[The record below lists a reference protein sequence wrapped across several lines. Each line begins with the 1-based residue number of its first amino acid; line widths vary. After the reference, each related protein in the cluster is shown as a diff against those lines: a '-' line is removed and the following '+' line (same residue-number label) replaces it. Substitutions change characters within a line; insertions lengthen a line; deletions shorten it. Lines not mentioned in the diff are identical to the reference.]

1 MNGAVAFFK
10 TIGGPRLAA
19 MIAVGVGL
27 IGFFAFMIMRISEPL
42 MSPLYTEV
50 TLSDSSSIVRQLESQ
65 NIPYELR
72 NEGSTILVPKDKVLQ
87 LRMQMAEQGLPT
99 GGSVGYEIFDKGD
112 TLGATSFVQ
121 NLNHLRALEGE
132 LARTIAALR
141 QVRIARVHLVLP
153 KKQLFSE
160 DKTEPSAS
168 IVLSLRG
175 RLDKSQIKAIQNLV
189 ASGVKDLTPSRVSI
203 VDDSGNLLANGAD
216 DDSNVALSNSIDERN
231 IAFQNRLKTQI
242 NEIVTSV
249 VGPNNARVQV
259 TAEVDYNRITQ
270 TSDTYD
276 PEGQVVRST
285 QTREKSLNAANGE
298 TKSEVSVAGQLPNE
312 KGSEDKAKSTSTENN
327 NTVEEVVNY
336 EISRTTKTEV
346 IEAGRIKRLS
356 VAVLVDGIYNKD
368 KDGKIAYQP
377 RPQAEIDQISTLV
390 RSAIGF
396 DKARGDQVEV
406 VNIRFAPPVKGEQ
419 LEAGEASLFN
429 FSKSD
434 YFQIA
439 EIAVLLIVS
448 ILVLFLVVRPLI
460 KRIVTPE
467 EPAEVP
473 ELEGL
478 DPQIAAAIAEAN
490 GGKIPEEVKALMAPG
505 ENKSAALIDVAQMA
519 GEMHEETVGKVGEM
533 VKNNPDEAVAIIRQ
547 WLSQEAA

>member
-1 MNGAVAFFK
+1 MV
-10 TIGGPRLAA
+10 
-19 MIAVGVGL
+19 AVGAGL
-27 IGFFAFMIMRISEPL
+27 IGFFAFMIMRISEPHL
-42 MSPLYTEV
+42 TPLFTEV
-50 TLSDSSSIVRQLESQ
+50 TLQDSSAIIRQLDSQ

-72 NEGSTILVPKDKVLQ
+72 NDGSTVLVPKDQVLQ
-87 LRMQMAEQGLPT
+87 LRMKMAEQGLPA
-99 GGSVGYEIFDKGD
+99 GGVVGYEIFDKGD

-132 LARTIAALR
+132 LARTITALR
-141 QVRIARVHLVLP
+141 QVRTARVHLVLP
-153 KKQLFSE
+153 KKQLFAQE
-160 DKTEPSAS
+160 KTQPTAS

-175 RLDKSQIKAIQNLV
+175 RLDRSQIKAIQNLV
-189 ASGVKDLTPSRVSI
+189 GSGVKDLSPSNVSI
-203 VDDSGNLLANGAD
+203 VDDSGNLLANGSS
-216 DDSNVALSNSIDERN
+216 DDSSIGLSNSIDERN
-231 IAFQNRLKTQI
+231 IAYQNRLKSQI
-242 NEIVTSV
+242 SEIINSV

-285 QTREKSLNAANGE
+285 QTREKSLNAQNGE

-312 KGSEDKAKSTSTENN
+312 KGGEDKAKSSSIENN

-346 IEAGRIKRLS
+346 IEAGRIKRVS
-356 VAVLVDGIYNKD
+356 VAVLVDGLYDKD
-368 KDGKIAYQP
+368 KEGAVTYKP
-377 RPQAEIDQISTLV
+377 RPQAQIDQISTLV

-396 DKARGDQVEV
+396 DKSRGDQVEV
-406 VNIRFAPPVKGEQ
+406 VNIRFAPPIKVGQVE
-419 LEAGEASLFN
+419 GGTASFLN
-429 FSKSD
+429 ISLGKED
-434 YFQIA
+434 YFYIA
-439 EIAVLLIVS
+439 EIVVLLIVS
-448 ILVLFLVVRPLI
+448 ILVLLLVVRPLI

-467 EPAEVP
+467 EEESVG
-473 ELEGL
+473 ELDGL
-478 DPQIAAAIAEAN
+478 DPKIAAMISEAN
-490 GGKIPEEVKALMAPG
+490 GGKIPEDIKALMAPG
-505 ENKSAALIDVAQMA
+505 ENKSSAMIDVAQMA